1 MFSFKKKYS
10 KNKYSMDMKTANE
23 TLQKVFAAC
32 DTPPNTIPFDKIVLR
47 QKAHT
52 RTFFIGKWIC
62 FICLLLILIAP
73 LAFYDSP
80 SAYSHTANK
89 MTDIKIEKH
98 YIKDNKFIIYLS
110 GPDLNLDYSYAI
122 TQDGTVYLPD
132 YYNNETG
139 ELVFPYPNKPLNIFI
154 SRNED
159 EFLQVILTPKK

>member
-1 MFSFKKKYS
+1 MFFKNNS

-62 FICLLLILIAP
+62 FICLLLVLIAP
-73 LAFYDSP
+73 LAFHNSP
-80 SAYSHTANK
+80 SANSHTASE
-89 MTDIKIEKH
+89 MTDMKIERH
-98 YIKDNKFIIYLS
+98 YIKDNKFMIYLS
-110 GPDLNLDYSYAI
+110 GPGLNLSYSYAI
-122 TQDGTVYLPD
+122 TQDGTIYYPD

-139 ELVFPYPNKPLNIFI
+139 ELVFPYLNKPLNIFI
-154 SRNED
+154 SRDED
-159 EFLQVILTPKK
+159 EFMQVILTPKK

>member
-1 MFSFKKKYS
+1 MFFKKKYS
-10 KNKYSMDMKTANE
+10 KNKYSMDMNTAND

-73 LAFYDSP
+73 LAFHDSP
-80 SAYSHTANK
+80 SYSNTASEMNH
-89 MTDIKIEKH
+89 MKIEKH
-98 YIKDNKFIIYLS
+98 YIKENKFIIYLS
-110 GPDLNLDYSYAI
+110 GPNLNLSYSYAV
-122 TQDGTVYLPD
+122 TQDGTVFLPD

-154 SRNED
+154 SRDQD

>member
-1 MFSFKKKYS
+1 
-10 KNKYSMDMKTANE
+10 MKTAND

-52 RTFFIGKWIC
+52 KTFFIGKWIC
-62 FICLLLILIAP
+62 FICLLLVLIAP
-73 LAFYDSP
+73 LAFHDSP
-80 SAYSHTANK
+80 SFYSQSANQ
-89 MTDIKIEKH
+89 MTGIKIEKH
-98 YIKDNKFIIYLS
+98 YIKDNKFVIYVS
-110 GPDLNLDYSYAI
+110 GSDLNLSHSYAI

-139 ELVFPYPNKPLNIFI
+139 ELIFPYQNKSLNIFI
-154 SRNED
+154 SCDED